1 MEILGKQTK
10 FFKNMKKILVLVAA
24 MTAGICAMQAQT
36 NFTLFLGGSMPT
48 GEFAESDMDREEW
61 VLISNEKGGGAG
73 TGFNIGLQWN
83 FNIQSV
89 QGLSILFSID
99 GIMNTVNSDIKDYL
113 EDIADEEDDEG
124 DEFNYTLPKYLNFPV
139 MVGASYSY
147 GLNQNISLYGEAAM
161 GLAFRKITNLSIH
174 EEYERTRYDDD
185 YNPYKVDAESD
196 ETYEYDFSTSFAY
209 RFGAGFIINN
219 KYNIGVSLWNLGAS
233 KVKGTARWEEKYDG
247 ERDTDKGKFKTKNVT
262 PTMIMFRLGISL

>member
-1 MEILGKQTK
+1 
-10 FFKNMKKILVLVAA
+10 MKKILVLFAA

-61 VLISNEKGGGAG
+61 VLLSNKKGGGAG

-99 GIMNTVNSDIKDYL
+99 GIMNPVNSDVKDYL
-113 EDIADEEDDEG
+113 EDIADDDEG
-124 DEFNYTLPKYLNFPV
+124 AEFNYTLPKYLNFPV
-139 MVGASYSY
+139 MVGARYSY

-174 EEYERTRYDDD
+174 EEFTEAGKDYEY
-185 YNPYKVDAESD
+185 D

-233 KVKGTARWEEKYDG
+233 KVKGTMRGEEKYDG
-247 ERDTDKGKFKTKNVT
+247 ERDTEKEKFKSKNVI

>member
-1 MEILGKQTK
+1 
-10 FFKNMKKILVLVAA
+10 MKKILVLVAA

-48 GEFAESDMDREEW
+48 GEFAESDMDRGEC
-61 VLISNEKGGGAG
+61 VLFENEKGGGAG

-99 GIMNTVNSDIKDYL
+99 GIMNPVNSDIKDSF
-113 EDIADEEDDEG
+113 EEVADDADDEG
-124 DEFNYTLPKYLNFPV
+124 AEFNYTLPKYLNFPV
-139 MVGASYSY
+139 MVGASYRY

-161 GLAFRKITNLSIH
+161 GLAFRKITNLSFH
-174 EEYERTRYDDD
+174 EEYELTRYDDN
-185 YNPYKVDAESD
+185 YNPYRVDVERD
-196 ETYEYDFSTSFAY
+196 ETFEYDFSTSFAY

-233 KVKGTARWEEKYDG
+233 KVKGTIRGEEKING
-247 ERDTDKGKFKTKNVT
+247 ERDTDKEKFKLKDVT